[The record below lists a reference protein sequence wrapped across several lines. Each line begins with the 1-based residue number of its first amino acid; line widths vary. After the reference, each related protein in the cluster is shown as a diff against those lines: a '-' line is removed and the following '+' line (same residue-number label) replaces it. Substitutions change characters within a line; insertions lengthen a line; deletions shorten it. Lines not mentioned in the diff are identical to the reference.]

1 MEYIVSKG
9 DNLTKIAKK
18 FNTTIEDIGI
28 NNNITNPNFIRI
40 VQKLKTSNPPANE
53 IWESNGIKQDD
64 KILKKIQFGYLVQRP
79 SGSKYTYYPYD
90 EMPEIIGKPSLK
102 LEQIPTKNKIH
113 IINDFDNIY
122 NYIVED
128 DKIYYSRKG
137 KDNLIDISEN
147 IQARKNLFNFL
158 NDKYN
163 FKGYDD
169 REKEIY
175 NLIQQDK
182 YDFNTYGRE
191 TLKFT
196 QKSSQVKKPLSKR
209 QVNPVKPSK
218 QSNWFTNTIIGAAVA
233 ENPYVMMSAGWN
245 QDKNGNWVIRS
256 QTRKS
261 SKKGPSFLEF
271 LKVKNPGDVGAIWN
285 KILEGDFSTAFN
297 IAYNGV
303 QRAYE
308 KKVGNDPVSNFQ
320 IPRQADTSTKYAIRP
335 GTFTGDTIK
344 TFNQRISPQQY
355 IIPESIDVNEYTFG
369 YRNRG
374 NYNPINTEAAAI
386 TAFGNFKPFGKHDT
400 GFKTYIGI
408 DKNGNLKVGDISQFS
423 QGDYLSG
430 TYSNEIASF
439 MKDNKGNIVMTK
451 SLKNPLQNQPT
462 YIIWDNGKLV
472 KKPTGQAINILVRKD
487 DPVGNQYGNVTGG
500 RVLVRVGSEL
510 RLLSGSVKDIDRQ
523 FEEMKKR
530 NKVNHGTFYTL
541 DNGSFN
547 RGLRT
552 YNRVL
557 TSKDLRKYDELNSS
571 GGNFLYLQRKKA
583 PIQAFK
589 SDTIWTPNVRT
600 VNDESYKKGHSL
612 QNEQKG
618 IVLHHTAFMDDN
630 LQGVVNHLTRKGGE
644 SAHVIIGFDGTR
656 KVLAKPNQV
665 TFHAGQSVWNKRDNV
680 NDFMI
685 GIEFQ
690 GDTNKKDLTQE
701 QIDSA
706 VEYMAPIIRQNNI
719 RLEDIVTHQ
728 QVRDMYNDYAK
739 KTGGKTAPSKPDINY
754 NNYVRIIEALK
765 KKVYYEK

>member
-1 MEYIVSKG
+1 MATV
-9 DNLTKIAKK
+9 D
-18 FNTTIEDIGI
+18 
-28 NNNITNPNFIRI
+28 
-40 VQKLKTSNPPANE
+40 KTP
-53 IWESNGIKQDD
+53 
-64 KILKKIQFGYLVQRP
+64 
-79 SGSKYTYYPYD
+79 
-90 EMPEIIGKPSLK
+90 LK
-102 LEQIPTKNKIH
+102 LAQIPTKNQIR
-113 IINDFDNIY
+113 IIDNY
-122 NYIVED
+122 SPTFNYIVED
-128 DKIYYSRKG
+128 DKVYYSQKG
-137 KDNLIDISEN
+137 KDHWVDISEN
-147 IQARKNLFNFL
+147 TYARTNLLKFL
-158 NDKYN
+158 NDKYS
-163 FKGYDD
+163 FRGYDD

-175 NLIQQDK
+175 DLIQQGK
-182 YDFNTYGRE
+182 YDFNTYGKE
-191 TLKFT
+191 TPKPP
-196 QKSSQVKKPLSKR
+196 QKPAQVKKPLPKR
-209 QVNPVKPSK
+209 QVNPAKPSR
-218 QSNWFTNTIIGAAVA
+218 QGNWFTNAMIGAAVA
-233 ENPYVMMSAGWN
+233 ENPYVMMSAGWV
-245 QDKNGNWVIRS
+245 QDKNGDWVARP

-261 SKKGPSFLEF
+261 SKKEPSFLES
-271 LKVKNPGDVGAIWN
+271 LKVKNPGDAGTVWN
-285 KILEGDFSTAFN
+285 KILDGEFSSAFN

-308 KKVGNDPVSNFQ
+308 KKVGNDPISNFQ
-320 IPRQADTSTKYAIRP
+320 IPGEADTSTKYAIRP

-344 TFNQRISPQQY
+344 TFNQRVSPQQY
-355 IIPESIDVNEYTFG
+355 IIPESIDANEYTFG

-386 TAFGNFKPFGKHDT
+386 TAFRNFKPFGKHDT

-408 DKNGNLKVGDISQFS
+408 DKNGNLKAGDISQFS

-439 MKDNKGNIVMTK
+439 MKDSKGNIVMTK
-451 SLKNPLQNQPT
+451 SLKNPLQNQPA
-462 YIIWDNGKLV
+462 YIIWDNGQLIE
-472 KKPTGQAINILVRKD
+472 KPKGQAINILVRKD

-500 RVLVRVGSEL
+500 RVLVRVGNEL

-530 NKVNHGTFYTL
+530 NKADHGTFYTL

-547 RGLRT
+547 RGFRT

-557 TSKDLRKYDELNSS
+557 TSKDLRKYDELNSG

-583 PIQAFK
+583 PIQAFR

-600 VNDESYKKGHSL
+600 VNDESYKKGHGL

-644 SAHVIIGFDGTR
+644 SAHVVIGFDGTR
-656 KVLAKPNQV
+656 KVLARPSQV

-680 NDFMI
+680 NDFMV

-690 GDTNKKDLTQE
+690 GDTNQKNLTQK

-728 QVRDMYNDYAK
+728 QVRDMYNDYARK
-739 KTGGKTAPSKPDINY
+739 NGGKTAPSKPDINY
-754 NNYVRIIEALK
+754 ANYVRIIEALK

>member
-1 MEYIVSKG
+1 MATV
-9 DNLTKIAKK
+9 D
-18 FNTTIEDIGI
+18 
-28 NNNITNPNFIRI
+28 
-40 VQKLKTSNPPANE
+40 KTP
-53 IWESNGIKQDD
+53 
-64 KILKKIQFGYLVQRP
+64 
-79 SGSKYTYYPYD
+79 
-90 EMPEIIGKPSLK
+90 LK
-102 LEQIPTKNKIH
+102 LAQIPTKNQIR
-113 IINDFDNIY
+113 IIDNY
-122 NYIVED
+122 SPTFNYIVED
-128 DKIYYSRKG
+128 DKVYYSQKG
-137 KDNLIDISEN
+137 KDHWVDISEN
-147 IQARKNLFNFL
+147 TYARTNLLKFL
-158 NDKYN
+158 NDKYS
-163 FKGYDD
+163 FRGYDD

-175 NLIQQDK
+175 NLIQKGK
-182 YDFNTYGRE
+182 YDFNTYGKE
-191 TLKFT
+191 APKPP
-196 QKSSQVKKPLSKR
+196 QKPTQVKKPLPKR
-209 QVNPVKPSK
+209 SVKPAK
-218 QSNWFTNTIIGAAVA
+218 PPRQGNWFTNAMIGAAVA
-233 ENPYVMMSAGWN
+233 ENPYVMTSAGWV
-245 QDKNGNWVIRS
+245 QDKSGDWVARP

-261 SKKGPSFLEF
+261 SKKGPSFLES
-271 LKVKNPGDVGAIWN
+271 LKVKNPGDAGTVWN
-285 KILEGDFSTAFN
+285 KILDGEFSTAFN

-308 KKVGNDPVSNFQ
+308 KRAGNDPISNFQ
-320 IPRQADTSTKYAIRP
+320 IPGQADTSTKYAIRP

-344 TFNQRISPQQY
+344 TFNQRVSPQQY

-386 TAFGNFKPFGKHDT
+386 TAFRNFKPFGKHDK
-400 GFKTYIGI
+400 GYKTYIGI
-408 DKNGNLKVGDISQFS
+408 DKNGNLKAGDISQFS
-423 QGDYLSG
+423 KGDYLSG

-439 MKDNKGNIVMTK
+439 MKDSKGNIIMTK
-451 SLKNPLQNQPT
+451 SLKNPLQNQPA

-500 RVLVRVGSEL
+500 RVLVRVGNEL

-530 NKVNHGTFYTL
+530 NKADHGTFYTL

-547 RGLRT
+547 RGFRT

-557 TSKDLRKYDELNSS
+557 TSKDLRKYDELNSG

-583 PIQAFK
+583 PVQAFR

-618 IVLHHTAFMDDN
+618 IVLHHTAFIGDN

-656 KVLAKPNQV
+656 KVLARPSQV
-665 TFHAGQSVWNKRDNV
+665 TFHAGQSVWNKRANV

-690 GDTNKKDLTQE
+690 GDTNLKNLTQK

-728 QVRDMYNDYAK
+728 QVRDMYNDYARK
-739 KTGGKTAPSKPDINY
+739 NGGKTAPSKPDINY
-754 NNYVRIIEALK
+754 ANYVRIIEALK
-765 KKVYYEK
+765 KKVYYKK